1 MFCLYVTGEM
11 SELRKALVR
20 KVFKKID
27 PHKTGM
33 TSIMNI
39 EKLYS
44 AKKHPCVLTGDI
56 SLHTIHC

>member
-1 MFCLYVTGEM
+1 MLDNPNSISGEM
-11 SELRKALVR
+11 NELRKALVQ
-20 KVFKKID
+20 KVFKKLD

-44 AKKHPCVLTGDI
+44 AKRHPNVEEGNRY
-56 SLHTIHC
+56 S